1 MNRHPDHTPG
11 PADPTPVGRS
21 DAQPVTLIT
30 PSGGRL
36 VDLVVHDPDERRS
49 LLEKARSL
57 PVVTL
62 SLRAQYDLEMLAVGA
77 FSPLDRFMSQEEYE
91 SVLYE
96 MRLQGGALFPIPLA
110 VPVPKE
116 ALKGAGGQVALSDEQ
131 GTILALLDV
140 DEVYP
145 HDVLREMRAVLGGR
159 DSAHPL
165 VIEARRWP
173 SHYLAGRPRVLD
185 LPRHRLHGPLCL
197 TPAEVRVRLEAMGHP
212 TVVAFQTRNPM
223 HRIHEELTKR
233 ALDEVGGTLLI
244 HPAVGVTRPQDVHH
258 ALRVEAYEVL
268 AANYYDPS
276 QTLLSLMPLA
286 MRFAGPREA
295 VWHAIIR
302 RNYGATHLIVGRDH
316 AGPGPDSHG
325 VPFYGPYDAQA
336 MAEHYSHEIGVE
348 TILARELAYLADE
361 DRYVE
366 LGEVPEGANVL
377 SISGTQVR
385 EEYLATGKKLP
396 EWFTRPEVAEVLQR
410 AHAQARDASPGA

>member
-1 MNRHPDHTPG
+1 MNPHTDPASG
-11 PADPTPVGRS
+11 PAGRAS
-21 DAQPVTLIT
+21 SGAPGAEPSTLIS
-30 PSGGRL
+30 PFGGRL
-36 VDLVVHDPDERRS
+36 VDLTVHDPDQRRE
-49 LLEKARSL
+49 LLERAQNL
-57 PVVTL
+57 PVVPL

-77 FSPLDRFMSQEEYE
+77 FSPLDRFMPRDEYE

-96 MRLQGGALFPIPLA
+96 MRLEGGELFPIPLA
-110 VPVPKE
+110 VPCREEVLRGHPRE
-116 ALKGAGGQVALSDEQ
+116 VALSDEQ
-131 GTILALLDV
+131 GVILALLEV

-145 HDVLREMRAVLGGR
+145 ADILREMRAVLGGR

-165 VIEARRWP
+165 VIEAKRWP
-173 SHYLAGRPRVLD
+173 SHYLAGRPHVFD

-197 TPAEVRVRLEAMGHP
+197 TPAELRVRLSDMGHS

-233 ALDEVGGTLLI
+233 ALHTVGGTLLI
-244 HPAVGVTRPQDVHH
+244 HPAVGVTRPQDVAA

-268 AANYYDPS
+268 VRNYYDPS
-276 QTLLSLMPLA
+276 DTLLSLMPLA

-336 MAEHYSHEIGVE
+336 MAEHYSHEIGVK
-348 TILARELAYLADE
+348 TILARELAYLTDE

-366 LGEVPEGANVL
+366 LNEVPYGARVS

-385 EEYLATGKKLP
+385 EDYLAKGKKLP

-410 AHAQARDASPGA
+410 AHAQAGDASPGA

>member
-1 MNRHPDHTPG
+1 MKGHD
-11 PADPTPVGRS
+11 DPTPGQAGPVGS
-21 DAQPVTLIT
+21 GASGATGCSLIS
-30 PSGGRL
+30 PFGGSL
-36 VDLVVHDPDERRS
+36 VDLVVHDPDERAA
-49 LLEKARSL
+49 LLERAQNL
-57 PVVTL
+57 PVVPL

-77 FSPLDRFMSQEEYE
+77 FSPLDRFMGHDEYE

-96 MRLQGGALFPIPLA
+96 MRLEGGELFPIPLA
-110 VPVPKE
+110 VPCREEVLRGHPRE
-116 ALKGAGGQVALSDEQ
+116 VALSDEE
-131 GTILALLDV
+131 GAILALLEV

-145 HDVLREMRAVLGGR
+145 ADILREMRAVLGGR

-165 VIEARRWP
+165 VIEAKGWP
-173 SHYLAGRPRVLD
+173 SHYLAGRPRVFA

-197 TPAEVRVRLEAMGHP
+197 TPAELRLRLTAMGNS

-233 ALDEVGGTLLI
+233 ALQAAGGTLLI
-244 HPAVGVTRPQDVHH
+244 HPAVGVTRPQDVAA

-268 AANYYDPS
+268 VDNYYDPS
-276 QTLLSLMPLA
+276 RTLLSLMPLA

-336 MAEHYSHEIGVE
+336 MAEHYSHEIGVK
-348 TILARELAYLADE
+348 TIMSRELAYLTDE

-366 LGEVPEGANVL
+366 LNEIPFGARVS

-385 EEYLATGKKLP
+385 EEYLATGKRLP

-410 AHAQARDASPGA
+410 AYARDDDAAPRA

>member
-1 MNRHPDHTPG
+1 MKLDADHAPDPAGASGAGACELVTPFG
-11 PADPTPVGRS
+11 
-21 DAQPVTLIT
+21 
-30 PSGGRL
+30 GGRL
-36 VDLVVHDPDERRS
+36 VDLVVHDPDERAS
-49 LLEKARSL
+49 LLERARNL
-57 PVVTL
+57 PVVPL

-77 FSPLDRFMSQEEYE
+77 FSPLDRFMAEEEYE

-96 MRLQGGALFPIPLA
+96 MRLRGGELFPIPLA
-110 VPVPKE
+110 VPCREEVLRGSPGE
-116 ALKGAGGQVALSDEQ
+116 VALSDDR
-131 GTILALLDV
+131 GVILALLKV

-145 HDVLREMRAVLGGR
+145 HDILREMRAVLGGR

-165 VIEARRWP
+165 VIEAKGWP
-173 SHYLAGRPRVLD
+173 THYLAGRPRVLD
-185 LPRHRLHGPLCL
+185 LPRHRLHGPKCL
-197 TPAEVRVRLEAMGHP
+197 TPAEVRARLVAMGSP

-233 ALDEVGGTLLI
+233 AMKEVGGGTLLI
-244 HPAVGVTRPQDVHH
+244 HPAVGVTRPQDVAA

-268 AANYYDPS
+268 VDTYYDPQS
-276 QTLLSLMPLA
+276 TLLSLMPLA

-336 MAEHYSHEIGVE
+336 MAEHYSHEIGVR
-348 TILARELAYLADE
+348 TILARELAYLTDE

-366 LGEVPEGANVL
+366 LNLVPHGARV
-377 SISGTQVR
+377 SAISGTQVR
-385 EEYLATGKKLP
+385 EEYLAQGKKLP

-410 AHAQARDASPGA
+410 AYAGGGAAPRA